1 MPYLPSPYKRFSKKH
16 PELNEQYEKLA
27 LACHEAGPLDE
38 KSRRLVKL
46 GIAIGRQSE
55 GAIKSHARRAIEK
68 GASVEEVRHAALL
81 AMTTMGFPG
90 MIAAVEW
97 IEEVIEAKEL

>member
-1 MPYLPSPYKRFSKKH
+1 MPYLPSPYKRFSQKY
-16 PELNEQYEKLA
+16 PDLYDQYEKLA

-46 GIAIGRQSE
+46 GIAIGQQSE
-55 GAIKSHARRAIEK
+55 GAIKSHARRAIEE
-68 GASVEEVRHAALL
+68 GARVEEVRHAALL

-90 MIAAVEW
+90 MIAAMEW
-97 IEEVIEAKEL
+97 IEEVIEAKEK

>member
-46 GIAIGRQSE
+46 GIAIGQQSE
-55 GAIKSHARRAIEK
+55 GAIKSHARRAIEE

-81 AMTTMGFPG
+81 AMTTLGFPG

-97 IEEVIEAKEL
+97 IEEVIEAKER